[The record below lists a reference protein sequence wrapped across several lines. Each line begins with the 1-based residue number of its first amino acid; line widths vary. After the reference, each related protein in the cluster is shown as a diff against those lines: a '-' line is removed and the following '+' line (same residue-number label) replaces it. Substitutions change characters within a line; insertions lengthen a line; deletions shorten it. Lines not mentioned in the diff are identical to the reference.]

1 MEIIKIERLDG
12 TYYTL
17 YDCYGEIEQSKD
29 LQHLKEL
36 YNTYN
41 TDDELRNEM
50 YGGADMGLR
59 IEKEIYDDGRC
70 IDSEV
75 LFI

>member
-1 MEIIKIERLDG
+1 MEKVKITRMNG

-29 LQHLKEL
+29 LEHLKEL

-50 YGGADMGLR
+50 YGGADMMLR
-59 IEKEIYDDGRC
+59 IEKELYHDGIC
-70 IDSEV
+70 VDSMVVVE
-75 LFI
+75 